1 MPTGAACT
9 SVYILP
15 DRAGLSP
22 TTGSPG
28 SGYQAPPGQGRTGPS
43 WGGFSSVLSPVG
55 IWETRSS
62 VCKSDV
68 LLYALSSRA
77 SGESLVR
84 GFLPPAVFVLV
95 EQYLFIP
102 FPLLWIWGG
111 RRDLHVIS
119 LPRSAVSPLNLFFTT
134 LGIIGLVHYQS
145 HVYKYS
151 RIFL

>member
-15 DRAGLSP
+15 DRAGLRV
-22 TTGSPG
+22 PG
-28 SGYQAPPGQGRTGPS
+28 ASRAGQDRTQLGWFLFRS
-43 WGGFSSVLSPVG
+43 LPVG

-68 LLYALSSRA
+68 LLCALSSRA
-77 SGESLVR
+77 SGESLVH

-102 FPLLWIWGG
+102 FPLLWVWGG